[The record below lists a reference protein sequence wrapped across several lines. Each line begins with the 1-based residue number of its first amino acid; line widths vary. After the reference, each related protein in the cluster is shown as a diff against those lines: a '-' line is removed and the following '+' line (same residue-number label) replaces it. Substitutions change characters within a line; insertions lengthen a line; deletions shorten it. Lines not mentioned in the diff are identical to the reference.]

1 MSTTYK
7 THVLYRSSHNLSV
20 VTCLLWWQHNNSP
33 VSHTHQPQLPV
44 SSQQITD
51 YYSLNTLAWELV
63 FTIHCCL
70 ILRHQRPV
78 WLCSGLK
85 TIINDN
91 WLKTDNQTKH
101 VSDLTDELFKILLQ
115 YEQWWTMINLLW
127 QCHVK
132 HQKEVNLE
140 KYFKSEPTSDS
151 LVTLTVLYLMSDL
164 TCWSWRCSLVESC
177 LMTDCSNRS
186 QLRAT
191 TSQHPNTGCSSL
203 QGENMKM
210 WGWDNTA
217 LVAIVRFYYEQ

>member
-7 THVLYRSSHNLSV
+7 THVLYTSSHNLSV

-132 HQKEVNLE
+132 HQKEVYWE
-140 KYFKSEPTSDS
+140 IYFKSEPTSDS
-151 LVTLTVLYLMSDL
+151 LVTLTVLCLMSDL
-164 TCWSWRCSLVESC
+164 TCDRGDVHWWRVVSWLTAVTGPSSAPPHLNTPTQGAPHYRVKIWKCEGG
-177 LMTDCSNRS
+177 TI
-186 QLRAT
+186 
-191 TSQHPNTGCSSL
+191 QH
-203 QGENMKM
+203 
-210 WGWDNTA
+210 
-217 LVAIVRFYYEQ
+217 